1 MNPRAREQL
10 ATYFATHPVR
20 RGRLPDA
27 IAGWLTTHPWPCV
40 EGELPPLREPLV
52 VERDGSRLEIRSLA
66 EPGRWLLLLRERLTR
81 IAPRSLESLGLT
93 RRQAEVLAWLAHG
106 KANREIASILE
117 ISPNTVARHLEAIF
131 ATLGVETRT
140 AAAAEAFAHLST
152 R

>member
-1 MNPRAREQL
+1 
-10 ATYFATHPVR
+10 
-20 RGRLPDA
+20 
-27 IAGWLTTHPWPCV
+27 V

-93 RRQAEVLAWLAHG
+93 RRQAEVLAWLAQG
-106 KANREIASILE
+106 KANSEIASILE

-131 ATLGVETRT
+131 AALGVETRT